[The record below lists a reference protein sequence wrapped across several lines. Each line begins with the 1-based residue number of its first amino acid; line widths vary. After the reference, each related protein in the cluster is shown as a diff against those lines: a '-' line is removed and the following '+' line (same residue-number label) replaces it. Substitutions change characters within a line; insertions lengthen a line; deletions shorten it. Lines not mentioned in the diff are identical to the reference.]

1 MRWLFL
7 LLFVGS
13 LFAVA
18 CSDDDYGKDLGNG
31 DAGASTDGSDSGVVD
46 MSPIPDLSVS
56 VSD

>member
-1 MRWLFL
+1 MRWLFV

-31 DAGASTDGSDSGVVD
+31 DAGASTDGFDAGVVA
-46 MSPIPDLSVS
+46 PPPDLSVS